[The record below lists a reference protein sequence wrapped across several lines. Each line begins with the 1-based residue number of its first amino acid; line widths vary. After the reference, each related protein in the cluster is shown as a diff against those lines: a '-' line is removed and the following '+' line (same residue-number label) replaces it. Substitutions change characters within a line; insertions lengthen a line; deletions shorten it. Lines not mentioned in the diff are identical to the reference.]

1 MRVYALQRIN
11 RDEQKC
17 TSTYRWLESQLDLF
31 GRLAKVFSMCMCAWG
46 TLVVVVVVHM
56 YVAIDISGALR
67 IYISVM
73 TCAGKC
79 LAEHER

>member
-1 MRVYALQRIN
+1 MRVYVLQGIK

-46 TLVVVVVVHM
+46 TLVTVVIVVHM
-56 YVAIDISGALR
+56 YVVIVMSGALR
-67 IYISVM
+67 ICQCNDM
-73 TCAGKC
+73 
-79 LAEHER
+79 R

>member
-1 MRVYALQRIN
+1 MRVYVLQRIN

-31 GRLAKVFSMCMCAWG
+31 GRLAKVFSMYMCARG
-46 TLVVVVVVHM
+46 TLVVVDVHM
-56 YVAIDISGALR
+56 YVVIVMSGALR

>member
-1 MRVYALQRIN
+1 M
-11 RDEQKC
+11 
-17 TSTYRWLESQLDLF
+17 
-31 GRLAKVFSMCMCAWG
+31 FSMYMCARG
-46 TLVVVVVVHM
+46 TLVVVDVHVYVVIVM
-56 YVAIDISGALR
+56 SGALR

>member
-1 MRVYALQRIN
+1 MRVYVLQGIK

-46 TLVVVVVVHM
+46 TLGVVVVHM
-56 YVAIDISGALR
+56 YVAIDMSGALR
-67 IYISVM
+67 ICVSVM